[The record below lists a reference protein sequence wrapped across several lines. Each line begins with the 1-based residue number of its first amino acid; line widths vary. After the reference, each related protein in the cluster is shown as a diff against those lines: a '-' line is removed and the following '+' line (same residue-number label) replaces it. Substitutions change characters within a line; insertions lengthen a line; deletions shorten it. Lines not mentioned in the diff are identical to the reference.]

1 MAPGRRE
8 DWEERE
14 MGRKALSELIS
25 QGTVPRP
32 TEHRGQARDNRNSKA
47 RDSHRIKE
55 ASCDRLDK
63 REVCQERKENFSR
76 RNTVVHILDLQPS
89 QARARG

>member
-14 MGRKALSELIS
+14 VGREALSELIS
-25 QGTVPRP
+25 QGAVPRP
-32 TEHRGQARDNRNSKA
+32 AEHRGQARDNRNREA
-47 RDSHRIKE
+47 RDRHRIKE
-55 ASCDRLDK
+55 ARCDRLDK
-63 REVCQERKENFSR
+63 REVCQERKENFSG
-76 RNTVVHILDLQPS
+76 RNTVLHILDLQPS